1 MYAYD
6 DPIETRTSRCMDVPG
21 FKPVDG
27 SPSRSPLNVADYLLR
42 ETEGK
47 TLTEVG
53 SRNGDLLACITHF
66 KVNEEKLPAPVSVE
80 LDREY
85 CDKMRARGIEV
96 RCDPIEDLGED
107 TLPISDV
114 YFWWPMAAKTQNTAW
129 LRHIGGVLQKKGV
142 AKGKLAIVA
151 CDPQWAEDRD
161 NSYELRDW
169 MGESGGQGLL
179 RRGRPRPQFGG
190 FRMIHVPLDF
200 PFPSEEEVAEGKRK
214 AEEKRREAAKAA
226 EEEERRRKQRRNSP
240 KLGQNSIDCNVN
252 SLSLVAKRP
261 SLRHSSSFAASA
273 SITSLAAL
281 SPAATAPS
289 TCPNLRS
296 VSVPAKCTPHPV
308 GAHNRTSP
316 YAEARIPPPSS
327 APPSPSSHVRT
338 SLIHALWYTS
348 SRCASTTSAP
358 NTAARSRR
366 TASLV
371 ASGLFP

>member
-1 MYAYD
+1 MRAPRFVLFVVPVVVLLAVTLTTSGPAMTLTTRDFSAPADGDPTTPVVLQAKSGSTTTTGGDVDLPRAEPASTTSAKRALYAYD

-47 TLTEVG
+47 TLTEIG
-53 SRNGDLLACITHF
+53 SRNGDILACITHF

-142 AKGKLAIVA
+142 AKGKLAIIA

-169 MGESGGQGLL
+169 MGGEW
-179 RRGRPRPQFGG
+179 RGKVFYDEGDHDRQFGG

-214 AEEKRREAAKAA
+214 AEEIRREAAKAA
-226 EEEERRRKQRRNSP
+226 EEEERRRKRMEFRETRP
-240 KLGQNSIDCNVN
+240 KT
-252 SLSLVAKRP
+252 R
-261 SLRHSSSFAASA
+261 
-273 SITSLAAL
+273 
-281 SPAATAPS
+281 S
-289 TCPNLRS
+289 T
-296 VSVPAKCTPHPV
+296 V
-308 GAHNRTSP
+308 
-316 YAEARIPPPSS
+316 PSS
-327 APPSPSSHVRT
+327 R
-338 SLIHALWYTS
+338 
-348 SRCASTTSAP
+348 
-358 NTAARSRR
+358 
-366 TASLV
+366 
-371 ASGLFP
+371 